1 MERNDFVWWHK
12 EIKPDQE
19 EKDKMIAI
27 LDRQREQARQGI
39 IRLGT
44 VIRKTYLDRHDSIVV
59 EFKKQRISMGLVN
72 IKVNKDENTMKG
84 TRVLMCQGKY
94 MFQEVTIPLDRYRKN
109 WRAWDGSPD
118 YSRPWR
124 GRP

>member
-1 MERNDFVWWHK
+1 MEQNDFVWWHK

-19 EKDKMIAI
+19 EKDRMIEI

-39 IRLGT
+39 IKQGT

-94 MFQEVTIPLDRYRKN
+94 RFQEVTIPLDRYRKN

-118 YSRPWR
+118 Y
-124 GRP
+124 